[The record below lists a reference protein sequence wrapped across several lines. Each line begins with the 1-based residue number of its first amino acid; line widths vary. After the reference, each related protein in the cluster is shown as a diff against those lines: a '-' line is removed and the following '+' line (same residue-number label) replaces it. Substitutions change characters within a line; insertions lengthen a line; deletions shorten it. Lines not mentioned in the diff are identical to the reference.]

1 MKPQIKTQITLRL
14 PSTLNELLTKISEK
28 IGISKNS
35 IIVNA
40 LWEFTKNKNN
50 F

>member
-1 MKPQIKTQITLRL
+1 MKPQDKTQVTLRL
-14 PSTLNELLTKISEK
+14 PNNLNELLTKLSEK

-40 LWEFTKNKNN
+40 LWEFAESKK
-50 F
+50 